1 MNNKKIICYNTR
13 SYPAVRNLTWSMKLL
28 SERYDSQ
35 VRLNLLACL
44 RKILAKVGGER
55 CTHLC
60 THISR
65 FSYILNPPYGCIV
78 HTINNIVLNKN
89 LLWVTTYESIIP
101 YGDNLL
107 ESVLCGSEIDD
118 NLISRM
124 YTDFHYM
131 GALKALLS
139 PNCKKLIAMSCNAQ
153 EIFFNSLRALPSNE
167 QEILRKKSCVILP
180 PQPVIS
186 KGNFDRYIG
195 IETYEFV
202 FLGADAVRKGLL
214 QLLTALLEVMKN
226 CEKNIHLNVIGH
238 IDKVSTSYGLVIT
251 QEESERCKQIIEENK
266 NWITHYDYLQNAEVL
281 NIFQKS
287 HVGFLPT
294 WADSFGFSVLEMQ
307 ACGLPVV
314 TTNVRAMTEIN
325 NQNIGWIAEVPC
337 NSLKAGKYKSDWEK
351 KQFAEIL
358 RKELIDIIT
367 DILSSNDEEL
377 KKKAMDSYFMIKNNR
392 TIESHAAKLDA
403 LYSEIFD

>member
-1 MNNKKIICYNTR
+1 MINDETKRKLRELNMAELISGLELQQTEPATVSLSFDERMQRVIDYVYQAKYNNKIQSLIKSARLRFPQADIHSLY
-13 SYPAVRNLTWSMKLL
+13 
-28 SERYDSQ
+28 YDG
-35 VRLNLLACL
+35 RHLDKNLLNELFTCQYIDSHQSIIFQGPTGSGKTFLSCVLGKQACL
-44 RKILAKVGGER
+44 RQTKTR
-55 CTHLC
+55 
-60 THISR
+60 
-65 FSYILNPPYGCIV
+65 
-78 HTINNIVLNKN
+78 
-89 LLWVTTYESIIP
+89 
-101 YGDNLL
+101 
-107 ESVLCGSEIDD
+107 
-118 NLISRM
+118 
-124 YTDFHYM
+124 
-131 GALKALLS
+131 
-139 PNCKKLIAMSCNAQ
+139 
-153 EIFFNSLRALPSNE
+153 NE

-202 FLGADAVRKGLL
+202 FLGAEAVRKGLL
-214 QLLTALLEVMKN
+214 QLLTALLDVMKN

-266 NWITHYDYLQNAEVL
+266 NWITHYDYLQNEEVL

-377 KKKAMDSYFMIKNNR
+377 RKKAMGSYFMIKNNR